1 MRRRHITG
9 TVAVALLATVA
20 VTAAPARVEKASEKG
35 CNVRLKGLKTLS
47 DPQRNLVNLHPKNT
61 TLAAINALAQPH
73 PTPKTR
79 STQFER
85 QVWRIV
91 VQITKFKAEGD
102 SDIHLVLFD
111 AGAYGIAE
119 MPAAQCIPK
128 NGRARKAIIA
138 ARKKFTTRCGQP
150 TNQWQDLGVVVEI
163 SGVGFFDI
171 PHTQKPH
178 ALNFAGLH
186 PITGLKLFPHGC

>member
-1 MRRRHITG
+1 M
-9 TVAVALLATVA
+9 AAA
-20 VTAAPARVEKASEKG
+20 AAPTRTAHVLCGSE
-35 CNVRLKGLKTLS
+35 LWSLKTLS
-47 DPQRNLVNLHPKNT
+47 DPQRNLVDLHPKDT
-61 TLAAINALAQPH
+61 TLAAINALARPH

-119 MPAAQCIPK
+119 MPAAQCVPK
-128 NGRARKAIIA
+128 NARARKAIIA
-138 ARKKFTTRCGQP
+138 ARKKFTTRLRAANESVAGPWGGCGD
-150 TNQWQDLGVVVEI
+150 QWCRLLRHPAHAEATCNELRRVTPHHRFEAVPPRLLSLTPAPGVAAD
-163 SGVGFFDI
+163 S
-171 PHTQKPH
+171 P
-178 ALNFAGLH
+178 
-186 PITGLKLFPHGC
+186 